1 MDEHKINN
9 ILRGS
14 VYGGFFDAIGLLL
27 ADGIYNSRGYFNI
40 GRAFIDP
47 YRLLMFSASI
57 YMGKNYIQPY
67 LFKIKD
73 GYYYNIDVNRLLYR
87 EQSSIIF
94 DDRGGLKDEMIEI
107 LNTMLGTTV
116 TAKTV
121 SNTSSYWPYTLVR
134 IAGSKGEDK
143 KGEVK
148 IDDNEYDEY
157 YYRIDRDS
165 PTSHRSYL
173 KLENPPYD
181 TLISGDL
188 VTSPFFR
195 YIKQYKLIV
204 L

>member
-9 ILRGS
+9 ILRES

-27 ADGIYNSRGYFNI
+27 ADGIYNNRGHFNSA
-40 GRAFIDP
+40 RTFIDP

-73 GYYYNIDVNRLLYR
+73 GYYYNIDVNRLLHR
-87 EQSSIIF
+87 EQSSFIF

-107 LNTMLGTTV
+107 LNTMLGGTAI
-116 TAKTV
+116 AKTV
-121 SNTSSYWPYTLVR
+121 PNTSSYWPYTLVR
-134 IAGSKGEDK
+134 ITGFKGEDK

-165 PTSHRSYL
+165 PISRRSYL
-173 KLENPPYD
+173 KLDSSPCN
-181 TLISGDL
+181 TFLNGDL